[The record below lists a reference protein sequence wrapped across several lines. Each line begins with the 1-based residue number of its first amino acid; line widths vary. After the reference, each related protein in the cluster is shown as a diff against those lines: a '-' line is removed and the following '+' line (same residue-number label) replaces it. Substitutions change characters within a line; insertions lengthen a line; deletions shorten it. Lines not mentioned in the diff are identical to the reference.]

1 MLTQFFPSA
10 HRTPPTGTARAVKPR
25 SSFQCT
31 GIHHAVR
38 APTYKGDEHLPYAL
52 NKSTAPL
59 PFFYLL
65 MNFDLIPCG
74 GVNQHSTV
82 PHRTELHRASNIMPC
97 TLCVCF
103 VGVFTVRI
111 DFTTR
116 CSIKIHFTLQPRKL
130 GVKADKF
137 PRRNLT
143 LPPNLVHR
151 GLKSVGIDFTPPMF
165 WIGV

>member
-1 MLTQFFPSA
+1 MGWLQPLISGGYIKLKLWSLHMTLFQNHKF
-10 HRTPPTGTARAVKPR
+10 
-25 SSFQCT
+25 SSFSCY
-31 GIHHAVR
+31 VSN
-38 APTYKGDEHLPYAL
+38 L
-52 NKSTAPL
+52 NKVTD
-59 PFFYLL
+59 LL

-143 LPPNLVHR
+143 LPPNPVHR